1 MQRYQLDLNPCYYVI
16 QATRQLQVCVT
27 LLKVDVTCVLQKTAQ
42 SSKKTILKSD
52 EREKCALVF
61 VLNNVNRNLVL
72 YALKISRI
80 IQSDLCRIRDP
91 LWLITWIVLPTFKSM
106 QMIEVAGVVREFTD
120 TGKIVAFQI
129 SSPLLHIVL
138 FITN

>member
-1 MQRYQLDLNPCYYVI
+1 M
-16 QATRQLQVCVT
+16 
-27 LLKVDVTCVLQKTAQ
+27 
-42 SSKKTILKSD
+42 
-52 EREKCALVF
+52 
-61 VLNNVNRNLVL
+61 
-72 YALKISRI
+72 
-80 IQSDLCRIRDP
+80 
-91 LWLITWIVLPTFKSM
+91 WLITSIVLPIFKSM